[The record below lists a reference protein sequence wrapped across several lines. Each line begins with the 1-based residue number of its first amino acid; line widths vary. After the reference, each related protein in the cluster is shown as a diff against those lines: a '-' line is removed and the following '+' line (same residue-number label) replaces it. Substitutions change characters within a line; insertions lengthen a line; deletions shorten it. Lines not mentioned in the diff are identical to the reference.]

1 MIIRVQIQFVLC
13 AFYIAQARS
22 PVAREARD
30 RRARAPLL
38 FGRVLDATPVAAR
51 EGRRVRRAA
60 RRALARRLDEH
71 HAICAHQEGA
81 SASLRFPVPVRV
93 TSSSTYCTL
102 SCSCAS
108 RTIRG
113 LSTRSWSREKE
124 RRGEEMCTVLCW
136 TCHAISLSRAAAL
149 ACQLTST
156 CSCTHVLTA
165 NALASAY
172 SV

>member
-71 HAICAHQEGA
+71 RAICAHQEGA
-81 SASLRFPVPVRV
+81 SVSLRFASFPRPRPVRV

-108 RTIRG
+108 RTIDKGVKHSFVEQRKG
-113 LSTRSWSREKE
+113 EE
-124 RRGEEMCTVLCW
+124 RRGDVYCTVLDVPCHISISCCCTRVSADLYLQLY
-136 TCHAISLSRAAAL
+136 TC
-149 ACQLTST
+149 
-156 CSCTHVLTA
+156 
-165 NALASAY
+165 AY
-172 SV
+172 C